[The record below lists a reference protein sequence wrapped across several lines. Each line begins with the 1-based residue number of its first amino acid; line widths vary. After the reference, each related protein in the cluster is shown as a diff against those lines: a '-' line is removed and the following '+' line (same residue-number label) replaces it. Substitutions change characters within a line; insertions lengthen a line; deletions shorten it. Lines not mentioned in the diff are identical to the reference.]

1 MNFFNFKI
9 FKKEPNA
16 PWSKY
21 YEKKAMNLDIEDIS
35 LYSFFEEKV
44 VLAQKLWDD
53 YLVLDISN
61 SFKKKYSSSG

>member
-1 MNFFNFKI
+1 MVILIQRSRKNYYVMD
-9 FKKEPNA
+9 ETLSDS
-16 PWSKY
+16 SKDKFGH
-21 YEKKAMNLDIEDIS
+21 EEIANNIINL
-35 LYSFFEEKV
+35 V

>member
-1 MNFFNFKI
+1 MELYRLLLKFEVNRKI
-9 FKKEPNA
+9 LSKFGRKEFT
-16 PWSKY
+16 
-21 YEKKAMNLDIEDIS
+21 L
-35 LYSFFEEKV
+35 EEIKIM

>member
-1 MNFFNFKI
+1 MIIQNNLSLKSMMKI
-9 FKKEPNA
+9 VELVPHMK
-16 PWSKY
+16 
-21 YEKKAMNLDIEDIS
+21 EKK
-35 LYSFFEEKV
+35 